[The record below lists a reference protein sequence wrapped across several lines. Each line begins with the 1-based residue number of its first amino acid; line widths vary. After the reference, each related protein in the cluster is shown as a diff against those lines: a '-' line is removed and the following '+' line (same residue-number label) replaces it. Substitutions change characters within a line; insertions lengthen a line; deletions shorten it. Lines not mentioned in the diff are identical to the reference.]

1 MRIAFLIVAAL
12 TVLANGF
19 EMVAGFAGASFVGD
33 NARKVGLDPKWIVPL
48 AVLKG
53 AGAAGILLGLL
64 GVPLIGE
71 AAATGLVLFFVG
83 AIIAHVRAKVL
94 YNIAFPAAFLALAA
108 GTLVL
113 GLLA

>member
-19 EMVAGFAGASFVGD
+19 EMVAGFTGAKFMRD
-33 NARKVGLDPKWIVPL
+33 NATEVGVPL
-48 AVLKG
+48 SWLKPLAALKG
-53 AGAAGILLGLL
+53 AGAAGILLGVL

-71 AAATGLVLFFVG
+71 AAAIGLVLFFIG
-83 AIIAHVRAKVL
+83 AMITHVRAKVF
-94 YNIAFPAAFLALAA
+94 YNIAFPAAFLVLAA
-108 GTLVL
+108 ATLVL

>member
-1 MRIAFLIVAAL
+1 MHIAFLIVAAL

-19 EMVAGFAGASFVGD
+19 EMVAGFARASFVRG
-33 NARKVGLDPKWIVPL
+33 NAALVGLAPKWIVPL

-53 AGAAGILLGLL
+53 AGAAGVLLGLL

-71 AAATGLVLFFVG
+71 AAAIGLVLFFVG
-83 AIIAHVRAKVL
+83 AMIAHVRARVFH
-94 YNIAFPAAFLALAA
+94 NIAFPAAFLALAA

-113 GLLA
+113 GLLD